1 MQCKVTGCS
10 HPKEGRSHYCLSHKK
25 NKARHGH
32 AEQASVS
39 SHELATYLKTVRARI
54 AKNISSPTW
63 AKLDKHWSAV
73 VRIAQNH
80 VEASLTGEPQTRYQG
95 EAWAD
100 LARLGQSIEPRA
112 VVEVALAVYLM
123 QDWYP
128 NRFKDDAAF
137 GFQLVRRVRSLDSVA
152 VGTSYDH
159 KLGKAKKVYRDMKPR
174 TTAVLAGILQQAFGV
189 AGLTVAK
196 LEAQERQQ
204 QESAREEFHNDLA
217 ELT

>member
-54 AKNISSPTW
+54 AKNPSSPVW
-63 AKLDKHWSAV
+63 NKLDKHWMAV
-73 VRIAQNH
+73 VRIAQYH
-80 VEASLTGEPQTRYQG
+80 VEATQVGKPQVRHQR

-100 LARLGQSIEPRA
+100 LARLGQSVEPRK
-112 VVEVALAVYLM
+112 VVEIALAIYLM
-123 QDWYP
+123 QDWHP
-128 NRFKDDAAF
+128 RRFVDDAAF
-137 GFQLVRRVRSLDSVA
+137 GFQLVRRIRSLDSVA

-159 KLGKAKKVYRDMKPR
+159 KLGKVKKVYRDMKPK
-174 TTAVLAGILQQAFGV
+174 TVEVLAGIFQQAFGV

-196 LEAQERQQ
+196 LEAKQRQQ
-204 QESAREEFHNDLA
+204 QESAREEFHNELA